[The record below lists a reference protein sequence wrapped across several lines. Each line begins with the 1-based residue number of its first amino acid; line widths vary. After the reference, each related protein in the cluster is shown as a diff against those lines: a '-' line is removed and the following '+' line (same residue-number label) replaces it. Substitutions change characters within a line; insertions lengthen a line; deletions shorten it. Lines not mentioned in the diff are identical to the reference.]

1 MPTGREII
9 QFQANF
15 RGVYKCVYVSNSFTT
30 VDEKI
35 TITVKIFQVSG
46 LKNIFV
52 HPGRKK
58 FNCRQFSEVCVSVCM
73 YQFHLQMLMKKF
85 PSQ

>member
-52 HPGRKK
+52 HPGREKIQ
-58 FNCRQFSEVCVSVCM
+58 FQAIFRGVCRCV
-73 YQFHLQMLMKKF
+73 
-85 PSQ
+85 